1 MSTFWK
7 FHEKLQPR
15 FITEKAAA

>member
-7 FHEKLQPR
+7 FHDKLQPR